1 MDLFN
6 SQQECKYWIRVF
18 KTLDKDK
25 DGLVHTFPEFEEY
38 LLSKHISITEDEL
51 RHMTEGHLVLDSYR
65 FLRVIY
71 RIYTSDRVLWQ
82 RLRKH
87 ENLSVTRIG
96 KEALTWFGI
105 NSEQSPTIYRNN
117 SMFRRKEEKV
127 APDKGEGEEDGVSI
141 FFPEEDYEVSKED
154 RQDSTFR
161 GPSCHSISIKDINPG
176 LRVEYSCE
184 SPNHPS
190 SSPSSYDMLQTK
202 QILIPLKSGLEG
214 ISAESETMSK
224 KPPLISQ
231 IHTTD
236 APTNKNQ
243 RETKVT
249 TMKGKLLVNPELLAQ
264 LHRSTLYRPYFII
277 LVTVIDVVLMVY
289 ALIYNHGFEPMFVNP
304 MAGVSA
310 VTLVRLGA
318 KYVPCMRPGIFA
330 EMELGSRNLEE
341 LCGMGGFTNG
351 VPNQWYR
358 FITAIFLHSGLF
370 HLAFNLIF
378 QLTTGCM
385 IERKFGCIRIAIIYL
400 ASGII
405 GNLFGSLMQ
414 PRVASVGASGALYG
428 LLGVL
433 YLDLFQNW
441 PLLIHPWRNFFILT
455 ITILV
460 SLAIGLL
467 PYIDN
472 YAHVG
477 GIVCGILSGI
487 IFCPTIVF
495 GKWDARRKMIS
506 LAIAA
511 PLFVAMFVVG
521 FLYFYVFYTDQFC
534 NWCRWFNCIPPD
546 SKWCQTFK
554 P

>member
-1 MDLFN
+1 MDFFD
-6 SQQECKYWIRVF
+6 SEQECKYWIRVF

-38 LLSKHISITEDEL
+38 LRSKHASITEDEL
-51 RHMTEGHLVLDSYR
+51 RSMTEGHLVLDSYR
-65 FLRVIY
+65 FLRVLH
-71 RIYTSDRVLWQ
+71 RIYASDRILWQ
-82 RLRKH
+82 MLKKP
-87 ENLSVTRIG
+87 ENHSVVRIG
-96 KEALTWFGI
+96 KEALAWFGI
-105 NSEQSPTIYRNN
+105 RSEQSPAIYRNN
-117 SMFRRKEEKV
+117 SVFRRKEIDV
-127 APDKGEGEEDGVSI
+127 VPDEEEEGGISI
-141 FFPEEDYEVSKED
+141 FFPEGGYEISKEE
-154 RQDSTFR
+154 RHNSNSTR
-161 GPSCHSISIKDINPG
+161 PLCLSMPIKDLDSNLAI
-176 LRVEYSCE
+176 EYPCE
-184 SPNHPS
+184 SS
-190 SSPSSYDMLQTK
+190 QYTGSSPSPYEILQTK
-202 QILIPLKSGLEG
+202 QMVTTLKSGVEG
-214 ISAESETMSK
+214 ISTESEMMYKKTPQTSPNRKIDTSTTENKRGGTTNTASK
-224 KPPLISQ
+224 L
-231 IHTTD
+231 
-236 APTNKNQ
+236 
-243 RETKVT
+243 
-249 TMKGKLLVNPELLAQ
+249 KLFINPELLAQ
-264 LHRSTLYRPYFII
+264 LHRSTLYRPYFIV
-277 LVTVIDVVLMVY
+277 LVTVIDVALMIY
-289 ALIYNHGFEPMFVNP
+289 ALIYNHGFEPMYVNP

-318 KYVPCMRPGIFA
+318 KYVPCMRPGIFT
-330 EMELGSRNLEE
+330 EMDTSSQNLEQ
-341 LCGMGGFTNG
+341 LCGMSGFTNG

-370 HLAFNLIF
+370 HLAFNLVF

-385 IERKFGCIRIAIIYL
+385 IERKFGCVRIAIIYL
-400 ASGII
+400 SSGIV

-455 ITILV
+455 TTILV
-460 SLAIGLL
+460 SLGIGLL

-477 GIVCGILSGI
+477 GIACGIVSGI

-495 GKWDARRKMIS
+495 GKWDARRKLIS
-506 LAIAA
+506 LMIAT
-511 PLFVAMFVVG
+511 PLFVAMFVAG

-546 SKWCQTFK
+546 SKWCKTFK